1 MLLRET
7 GSSNVTSCDGN
18 DGRTCSGLRI
28 ARHSSSDL
36 VLLALDIFRMVTV
49 DLKGVGAKKMVG
61 RDIYSNDERAARLR
75 LSDGGVNVMCQ
86 DASAHSRNDRILH
99 VIERIPSCVVRLRT
113 VLTIHYSSFTRHS
126 RELA

>member
-1 MLLRET
+1 M
-7 GSSNVTSCDGN
+7 SCDDN

-36 VLLALDIFRMVTV
+36 ALLGLDIFRMAAV

-61 RDIYSNDERAARLR
+61 RDLYSNSNDEQAARLR

-86 DASAHSRNDRILH
+86 DASAHSHDRILH
-99 VIERIPSCVVRLRT
+99 VIANVSRRASCD
-113 VLTIHYSSFTRHS
+113 
-126 RELA
+126 

>member
-7 GSSNVTSCDGN
+7 GSSNVMSCDDN
-18 DGRTCSGLRI
+18 DGHTCSGLRI

-36 VLLALDIFRMVTV
+36 ALLALDIFRMVTV

-61 RDIYSNDERAARLR
+61 RDIYSSDERAARLR

-86 DASAHSRNDRILH
+86 DASAHSRNKNSTRDR
-99 VIERIPSCVVRLRT
+99 ERIPS
-113 VLTIHYSSFTRHS
+113 LTCGCCDHTLFILHM
-126 RELA
+126 AQP